1 MNLTDIKELKES
13 VRATLFS
20 KALFIIENADDA
32 VLKNLKESYSDQP
45 WAFNKEIPSLSTDDL
60 KHILSQWS
68 VIENPNY
75 SGPYNQNTDEVTPTQ
90 YPESEGGVQDGDQSV
105 PSDLSSLSLLDLMKL
120 AYFMDE
126 SEIDENTDLLSEEL
140 TPIVHVS
147 SSDNTESDTYQFIR
161 ALQYALD
168 TNSAIELFLDDGST
182 IDLDDL
188 TINKILND
196 NELIDKVIASMTS
209 IEELTDALD
218 ITFSPELTTDDVHDE
233 DDNDEDESEPEED
246 SDDTDFSSNAIF
258 IPTDIDNGDDE

>member
-20 KALFIIENADDA
+20 KALFIIENADEA

-75 SGPYNQNTDEVTPTQ
+75 SGPYNQNTDEVTPMQ
-90 YPESEGGVQDGDQSV
+90 YPDSETDVQDGDQSV

-126 SEIDENTDLLSEEL
+126 SEVAENTDLLSEEL

-147 SSDNTESDTYQFIR
+147 SMDNTESDTYQFIR

-196 NELIDKVIASMTS
+196 NELIDKVIASMNS
-209 IEELTDALD
+209 IEELTDALN
-218 ITFSPELTTDDVHDE
+218 ITFSPELTTDDVQDE
-233 DDNDEDESEPEED
+233 DDEEESEPNED
-246 SDDTDFSSNAIF
+246 SDDTDFSSTAIF

>member
-20 KALFIIENADDA
+20 KALFIIENADEA

-75 SGPYNQNTDEVTPTQ
+75 SGPYNQDTDEVTPTQ
-90 YPESEGGVQDGDQSV
+90 YPESESYVQDGDQSV
-105 PSDLSSLSLLDLMKL
+105 ASDLSSLSLLDLMKL

-147 SSDNTESDTYQFIR
+147 STDNTESDTYQFIR

-168 TNSAIELFLDDGST
+168 TNSTIELFLDDGST

-196 NELIDKVIASMTS
+196 NELIDKVIASMSS

-218 ITFSPELTTDDVHDE
+218 ITFSPELTTDDVQDE
-233 DDNDEDESEPEED
+233 DEDDEDESEPEED
-246 SDDTDFSSNAIF
+246 SDDTDFSSTAIF
-258 IPTDIDNGDDE
+258 IPTNIDNGDDE